1 MNKQENLTSLIYMVH
16 AQIKEWILAGE
27 RWACFVCIYISN
39 TTHSNHCFN
48 SCQVGILCF
57 ERFLLDVLVN
67 KNLWARLIAIH
78 FETYL
83 RIIMAPLCKH
93 SEVISLFVHSLS
105 IWFTFW
111 SIFSSLL
118 AKFGQTSPQKVLEGK
133 ESNDIETGSIEQ
145 MKTFSV

>member
-93 SEVISLFVHSLS
+93 SEVISLFVHSLVYLIYFLEHIFFPFS
-105 IWFTFW
+105 KVWSNFTPKSAW
-111 SIFSSLL
+111 
-118 AKFGQTSPQKVLEGK
+118 K
-133 ESNDIETGSIEQ
+133 
-145 MKTFSV
+145 